1 MISFEVLEMIIVV
14 VLFLIGVHKA
24 KQPLQDMVLL
34 ENEEQKNEEYSR
46 ELCRKKPKK
55 KVLINSRLK
64 AI

>member
-1 MISFEVLEMIIVV
+1 MIIFV

-24 KQPLQDMVLL
+24 KQLLQDMVLL
-34 ENEEQKNEEYSR
+34 EKEEQKNEKYPR

-55 KVLINSRLK
+55 KVLINSSIK

>member
-1 MISFEVLEMIIVV
+1 MIIFV